1 MILYLRCVWHNNATL
16 LGYLFTVGS
25 LIYFGI
31 FAIEIMS
38 TNFAQIL
45 FMVVVFAVGILS
57 LYLSDFG
64 LETLRAYQ
72 RTRHHIHLNKGTFNF
87 RFTNKVSAVYCSKV
101 GAQLAIKDYVQ
112 QGLLD

>member
-16 LGYLFTVGS
+16 LGYFFTVGT
-25 LIYFGI
+25 LVYFGLSI
-31 FAIEIMS
+31 SEIIAI
-38 TNFAQIL
+38 NFAQIL
-45 FMVVVFAVGILS
+45 FMIVVFAVGVIS

-101 GAQLAIKDYVQ
+101 GAKLAIQDYVQ
-112 QGLLD
+112 GGSLD